1 MEVYMAEHFN
11 KVKNYLFELGY
22 QISSEDP
29 ENELV
34 VINDESKGI
43 KDLIIDCEAPI
54 LIFEQLIFELKQ
66 DDPQILKKLLLWN
79 REVVHGAFV
88 LDDSGTR
95 VLFRDTLQLE
105 NLDLNELEAS
115 INALG
120 LAMAE
125 YSGEII
131 NFAKKQ

>member
-1 MEVYMAEHFN
+1 MAEHFN

-22 QISSEDP
+22 QISSEDS

-66 DDPQILKKLLLWN
+66 DDPQILKKLLQWN

-115 INALG
+115 IDALG

-125 YSGEII
+125 YAEEII
-131 NFAKKQ
+131 KFAKKQ

>member
-1 MEVYMAEHFN
+1 MSNHLE
-11 KVKNYLFELGY
+11 KVKNYLSELGY
-22 QISSEDP
+22 EINSEDSD
-29 ENELV
+29 NELV
-34 VINDESKGI
+34 VITDESKGI

-54 LIFEQLIFELKQ
+54 LIFEQLIFELKK
-66 DDPQILKKLLLWN
+66 DDLAVFKKLMQWN

-88 LDDSGTR
+88 LDESGKK

-115 INALG
+115 IDSLS

-125 YSGEII
+125 YSKDII
-131 NFAKKQ
+131 EFAK

>member
-1 MEVYMAEHFN
+1 MSNHLE

-22 QISSEDP
+22 EINSEDSN
-29 ENELV
+29 NELV
-34 VINDESKGI
+34 VITDESKGI

-54 LIFEQLIFELKQ
+54 LIFEQLIFELKK
-66 DDPQILKKLLLWN
+66 DDPAVLKKLLQWN

-88 LDDSGTR
+88 LDDSGKK

-115 INALG
+115 IDSLSF
-120 LAMAE
+120 AMAE
-125 YSGEII
+125 YSEDII
-131 NFAKKQ
+131 KFAKN

>member
-1 MEVYMAEHFN
+1 MSNHLE

-22 QISSEDP
+22 EINSEDSN
-29 ENELV
+29 NELV
-34 VINDESKGI
+34 VITDESKGI

-54 LIFEQLIFELKQ
+54 LIFEQLIFELKR
-66 DDPQILKKLLLWN
+66 DDPAVLKKLMQWN

-88 LDDSGTR
+88 LDDSGKK

-115 INALG
+115 IDSLS

-125 YSGEII
+125 YSKDII
-131 NFAKKQ
+131 KFAK

>member
-1 MEVYMAEHFN
+1 MSNHLE

-22 QISSEDP
+22 EINSEDSD
-29 ENELV
+29 NELV
-34 VINDESKGI
+34 VITDESKGI

-54 LIFEQLIFELKQ
+54 LIFEQFIFELKK
-66 DDPQILKKLLLWN
+66 DEPAVLKKLMQWN

-88 LDDSGTR
+88 LDDSGKK

-115 INALG
+115 IDSLSF
-120 LAMAE
+120 AMAE
-125 YSGEII
+125 YSEDII
-131 NFAKKQ
+131 KFAKS

>member
-1 MEVYMAEHFN
+1 MSNHLE

-22 QISSEDP
+22 EINSEDSD
-29 ENELV
+29 NELV
-34 VINDESKGI
+34 VITDESKGI
-43 KDLIIDCEAPI
+43 KDLVIDCEAPI
-54 LIFEQLIFELKQ
+54 LIFEQLIFELKK
-66 DDPQILKKLLLWN
+66 DDASVFKKLLQWN

-88 LDDSGTR
+88 LDDSGKK

-115 INALG
+115 IDSLS

-125 YSGEII
+125 YAEDII
-131 NFAKKQ
+131 KFAK